1 MIFKEIFDRY
11 YLPVKS
17 YGFQYI
23 EDDEIVE
30 DFVQDAFLKVWEKRA
45 DFYFVAAIKSF
56 LYMSVRNACLDYLRH
71 QKVQRRNEPELILW
85 LTEEGEEEFIL
96 NEGDCIYFDSSQPHG
111 MRSVGEEDATFL
123 AIIL

>member
-1 MIFKEIFDRY
+1 MTKSEDVLIKKFRAGNGVIFKEIFDRY

-71 QKVQRRNEPELILW
+71 QKVQRRNEPELIPVAH
-85 LTEEGEEEFIL
+85 GR
-96 NEGDCIYFDSSQPHG
+96 GGGRIYS
-111 MRSVGEEDATFL
+111 
-123 AIIL
+123 